1 MKTSRS
7 YLSINIMIIHSCN
20 FYRVSQRTK
29 GHNSFLLTESRG
41 RWFWHTMRES
51 QELISLDGIPKT
63 ELNPKTNVTAFATK
77 FLLTLSKLLNNNVTN
92 NWALEYISCNI
103 GALSSSVDLLDCR
116 GPRDVN
122 YRGPRDA
129 HPQDSLGPCD
139 APQLIL

>member
-7 YLSINIMIIHSCN
+7 YLSINLMIIHSCK

-41 RWFWHTMRES
+41 RWFWHTMRE
-51 QELISLDGIPKT
+51 
-63 ELNPKTNVTAFATK
+63 TNVTAFATK
-77 FLLTLSKLLNNNVTN
+77 FVLTLSKLLNNNVTN
-92 NWALEYISCNI
+92 NWALEYINCNI

>member
-1 MKTSRS
+1 MHEANVPLYVNTALHKA
-7 YLSINIMIIHSCN
+7 NISLYYANIFFFVTWYQYIST
-20 FYRVSQRTK
+20 FYQ
-29 GHNSFLLTESRG
+29 H
-41 RWFWHTMRES
+41 
-51 QELISLDGIPKT
+51 LISLNGTPKT

-77 FLLTLSKLLNNNVTN
+77 FVLTLSKLLNNNVTN
-92 NWALEYISCNI
+92 NWALEYINCNI
-103 GALSSSVDLLDCR
+103 GALSSCVDLLDCR